1 MEPVATVGQYVQ
13 LSNFPNHFITTCA
26 KALEK
31 LSPRIFLMETREENH
46 AEPPDP
52 PSLPFSL
59 LPFSNSSKLISRK
72 QILHDSILQP
82 TKIPNTF
89 IL

>member
-1 MEPVATVGQYVQ
+1 MEPVATIGQYVQ
-13 LSNFPNHFITTCA
+13 LSNFPNHFITTSG

-52 PSLPFSL
+52 PSIPLPPSL
-59 LPFSNSSKLISRK
+59 QRLTKNYFQKA
-72 QILHDSILQP
+72 DSA
-82 TKIPNTF
+82 
-89 IL
+89 